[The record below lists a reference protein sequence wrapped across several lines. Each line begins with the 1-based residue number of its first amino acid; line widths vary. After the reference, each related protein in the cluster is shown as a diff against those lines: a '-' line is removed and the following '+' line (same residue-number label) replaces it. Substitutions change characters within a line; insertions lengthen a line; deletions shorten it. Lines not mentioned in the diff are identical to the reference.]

1 MLHFSPR
8 IIFLSWNSLRV
19 IVYRVRTYMYVHMYE
34 YRCIFP
40 LNPTYLPRASA
51 FHEFHR
57 GFYFFQS
64 SILSYASCHFAF
76 NFFPRLSWIFFLHSL
91 SPRFIPTRI
100 QSFSMRNLQR
110 VIFGNYP
117 FHYILLLRKI
127 YFWETY
133 NLIYVYSEF
142 SFIHLW
148 INLKWQAIFIVK
160 FIIIKIYTKMYKKFS
175 DKTIRILLLSFIK
188 FG

>member
-1 MLHFSPR
+1 MHFSVKPYISASCLRVPR
-8 IIFLSWNSLRV
+8 IPSWFLFFPIIDSFLRFLSFR
-19 IVYRVRTYMYVHMYE
+19 
-34 YRCIFP
+34 
-40 LNPTYLPRASA
+40 
-51 FHEFHR
+51 
-57 GFYFFQS
+57 FQF
-64 SILSYASCHFAF
+64 LSTSVL
-76 NFFPRLSWIFFLHSL
+76 NFFPAFPLPAFHSNQNSIIFNAES
-91 SPRFIPTRI
+91 SAC
-100 QSFSMRNLQR
+100 

-117 FHYILLLRKI
+117 FRYILLLRKI

-142 SFIHLW
+142 SFIDLW

-175 DKTIRILLLSFIK
+175 DKTIRILLLLFIK

>member
-76 NFFPRLSWIFFLHSL
+76 NFFPRLSWIFFPAFPLPAFHSNQN
-91 SPRFIPTRI
+91 SIIFNAE
-100 QSFSMRNLQR
+100 SSAC

-160 FIIIKIYTKMYKKFS
+160 FIIKNIHE
-175 DKTIRILLLSFIK
+175 DV
-188 FG
+188 

>member
-1 MLHFSPR
+1 MHFSVKPYISASCLRVPR
-8 IIFLSWNSLRV
+8 IPSWFLFFPIIDSFLRFLSFR
-19 IVYRVRTYMYVHMYE
+19 
-34 YRCIFP
+34 
-40 LNPTYLPRASA
+40 
-51 FHEFHR
+51 
-57 GFYFFQS
+57 FQF
-64 SILSYASCHFAF
+64 LSTSVL
-76 NFFPRLSWIFFLHSL
+76 NFFPAFPLPAFHSYQNSIIFNAES
-91 SPRFIPTRI
+91 SAC
-100 QSFSMRNLQR
+100 

-142 SFIHLW
+142 SFIDLW
-148 INLKWQAIFIVK
+148 INLKWQFSSLNSLL
-160 FIIIKIYTKMYKKFS
+160 KIYTKMCKKFS